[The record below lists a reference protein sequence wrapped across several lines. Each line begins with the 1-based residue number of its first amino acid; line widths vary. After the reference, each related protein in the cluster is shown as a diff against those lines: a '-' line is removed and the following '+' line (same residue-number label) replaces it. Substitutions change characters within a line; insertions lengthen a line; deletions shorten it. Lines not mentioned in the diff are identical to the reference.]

1 MIYLQI
7 INEFDINKMPLYALL
22 IMAIYY
28 LWKSYQSS
36 IERAINREKE
46 VYERLEA
53 KIDQINLCLS
63 KFESKILELETK
75 IIKLESKI
83 TELENIVKNGS
94 K

>member
-7 INEFDINKMPLYALL
+7 INDLDLNKMPLYALL

-36 IERAINREKE
+36 IERSISREKE
-46 VYERLEA
+46 VYDR
-53 KIDQINLCLS
+53 
-63 KFESKILELETK
+63 LETK
-75 IIKLESKI
+75 IDQMNLNFSKFEIKINELERKI
-83 TELENIVKNGS
+83 TELESIVKNGS

>member
-7 INEFDINKMPLYALL
+7 ISEIDVNKMPLYALL

-46 VYERLEA
+46 VYDRLEA
-53 KIDQINLCLS
+53 KLDQLNQNFS
-63 KFESKILELETK
+63 KFETK
-75 IIKLESKI
+75 II
-83 TELENIVKNGS
+83 ELERKISELETIVKNC
-94 K
+94 KEWK